1 MNLIL
6 WRHAEAQDGT
16 PDLARELT
24 TRGLKQADRMAG
36 WLRAQLPGRFQVLAS
51 PARRTRQTADALGVD
66 FRIEP
71 NLAPDLDVAH
81 YLAAAAWPEGPAG
94 CGGTVVLVG
103 HQPMLGR
110 TASLLLCGQ
119 EQDWSVRKGAVW
131 WLTTREREG
140 RNRVVLRAVINPEQ
154 L

>member
-24 TRGLKQADRMAG
+24 PRGLKQAERMAV
-36 WLRAQLPGRFQVLAS
+36 WLRAQLPGRFQVWAS

-71 NLAPDLDVAH
+71 HLAPDRDVAH

-94 CGGTVVLVG
+94 SSGTVVLVG